1 MATQIQQLNAYFL
14 EHGSR
19 RRVDVDGTRR
29 GQQANRVLARRLTR
43 CGSAYA
49 FMSDVA
55 SRLHNRV
62 QLTTDGH
69 KVYLSAVEDAF
80 GADVDYAMLVKV
92 SGTAQENETRY
103 SPAKILS
110 STTEVIKGNPNP
122 KYISTSYVERQ
133 NLTMRMHMRRLRA

>member
-29 GQQANRVLARRLTR
+29 GQQVIVSWLVGSRDA
-43 CGSAYA
+43 GSAYA